1 MERVVSATSSRSF
14 VGGLPPLVQWAALLV
29 CAGVAGQLLA
39 TAQIPAGRF
48 LGPMVVAIIFAVAGC
63 TVRLPKLAF
72 HGGQSV
78 IGLVAAHAITAGV
91 LLSVVQAW
99 PVMILATACTIAL
112 SLAVGV
118 AVARFGDLPGTTA
131 IWGSAPGAASA
142 MISMGEQYG
151 ADGRVVAT
159 MQYVRV
165 VCVVLSGALV
175 SHLMGLSTTHA
186 AVVAPDVPVL
196 TFIAGLVVIAI
207 GIKFGNRLPAGAL
220 LIPLV
225 LGSVLQLTGV
235 LHVALPGWFTAF
247 AMAAIGGYVGL
258 RFDRPTVLY
267 VLKRLPTMICCSLLL
282 IAASAALAYVIA
294 LMLHKD
300 FLSVYL
306 ATSPG
311 GLDSMAIIAVDSQAD
326 VSLVLAMQALR
337 LFTVILVGPF
347 LVKWVIERVSRIA

>member
-1 MERVVSATSSRSF
+1 MSVSSDHSF
-14 VGGLPPLVQWAALLV
+14 ASGVPPVVQWIALVV
-29 CAGVAGQLLA
+29 CAGIAGQLLA
-39 TAQIPAGRF
+39 SAHVPAGRF
-48 LGPMVVAIIFAVAGC
+48 LGPMGVAIVFAVAGC
-63 TVRLPKLAF
+63 TVRLPKMAF
-72 HGGQSV
+72 QGGQSV
-78 IGLVAAHAITAGV
+78 IGVMAAHSITTGV
-91 LLSVVQAW
+91 LLSLAQAW
-99 PVMILATACTIAL
+99 PVMILATVCTIAL

-151 ADGRVVAT
+151 ADGRVVAA

-175 SHLMGLSTTHA
+175 SHLMGVSASHT
-186 AVVAPDVPVL
+186 VVAVEQVQWF
-196 TFIAGLVVIAI
+196 TFMGALAVIAL
-207 GIKFGNRLPAGAL
+207 GIAFGDRLPAGAL

-225 LGSVLQLTGV
+225 LGAALQLSGLLHIV
-235 LHVALPGWFTAF
+235 LPAWFTAL
-247 AMAAIGGYVGL
+247 AMGAIGAYVGL
-258 RFDRPTVLY
+258 RFDRATVLY
-267 VLKRLPTMICCSLLL
+267 VLKRLPTMICCSMLLIVVSAVLAYFIALLL
-282 IAASAALAYVIA
+282 G
-294 LMLHKD
+294 KD

-337 LFTVILVGPF
+337 LFTVILIGPM
-347 LVKWVIERVSRIA
+347 LVKWVIQRISQPT